1 MRKFTTF
8 DQIAFRHNSDKIK
21 QFRMCSLPRNW
32 MFVVYYARVL
42 QIFDQ
47 ITGAQIFEL
56 SVPSAKSFAMIDN
69 EQLIIIQDGLSS
81 VWIATIECQKKAFIS
96 KGTA

>member
-1 MRKFTTF
+1 MGSNKTNFFSQKVGINSLRKFTTF

-21 QFRMCSLPRNW
+21 QFKMCSLPRNW

-47 ITGAQIFEL
+47 ITGA
-56 SVPSAKSFAMIDN
+56 
-69 EQLIIIQDGLSS
+69 
-81 VWIATIECQKKAFIS
+81 
-96 KGTA
+96 